1 MTRTPAA
8 SPPPAPTA
16 DLPSEHGTRLGPRLT
31 VVLLAMLW
39 PAQMLT
45 VAGVFTSTSQGAI
58 AQHFQTTQIAWSATI
73 YALVVALATPFVAK
87 AGDLF
92 GRKRVMIAILAAG
105 LIGDLISVLAPN
117 FELMLVGR
125 AIAGLYGPMAALVYA
140 SARDVFPPKY
150 VGPATGLIGSSAGI
164 ILILCPL
171 AAGWLLDHTGFHGVL
186 WALGGGIALGL
197 LLVLFFV
204 PDIPPTEERVHFD
217 WAGGLL
223 LGGSATALVYA
234 LAQGGGTWGWTD
246 ARFLGLV
253 AAATV
258 LAVLFVVVE
267 RRVTEPLLDVRMLAR
282 PGVSTVLAGSAI
294 AQGTFYSAGTM
305 VVFVALYPS
314 IPGVSAG
321 LGWTG
326 THNAIVG
333 TPAGLLVILVGLAAG
348 VLTRKIDPRLPWR
361 AGLVV
366 TTVGLIAQGF
376 FHHNELQIILAGC
389 LTNIGAGLVLSC
401 AGILLLGVVSH
412 REQGVASGMAVMLT
426 NLMNALTTQL
436 MFTALNSD
444 RNILNGTAFYSDN
457 ALSKAYFTLAACMG
471 LALLMSFFIPK
482 VLRPN
487 QIETGTTEQL
497 VSTR

>member
-16 DLPSEHGTRLGPRLT
+16 DLSSEHGTRLGPRLT
-31 VVLLAMLW
+31 MVLLAMLW

-58 AQHFQTTQIAWSATI
+58 AQHFQTTQIAWFTTI

-105 LIGDLISVLAPN
+105 LIGDLIVVLAPN

-150 VGPATGLIGSSAGI
+150 VGLATGLIGSSAGI
-164 ILILCPL
+164 VLVLCPL

-197 LLVLFFV
+197 LLVVFFV
-204 PDIPPTEERVHFD
+204 PNIPPTEERVHFD

-223 LGGSATALVYA
+223 LGGSATVLIYA
-234 LAQGGGTWGWTD
+234 LAQGGTWGWTS
-246 ARFLGLV
+246 ARFLGLL
-253 AAATV
+253 AAAIV

-267 RRVTEPLLDVRMLAR
+267 RRVTEPLLDLRMIAR
-282 PGVSTVLAGSAI
+282 PGVSTVLASSAI
-294 AQGTFYSAGTM
+294 AQGTFFSAGTM
-305 VVFVALYPS
+305 VVFVALYPY
-314 IPGVSAG
+314 IPGASAG

-326 THNAIVG
+326 THTAIVG
-333 TPAGLLVILVGLAAG
+333 TPAGLLVILVGLGAG
-348 VLTRKIDPRLPWR
+348 ILTRKVDPRLPWR
-361 AGLVV
+361 AGLVI
-366 TTVGLIAQGF
+366 TTAGLVAQGF

-444 RNILNGTAFYSDN
+444 RNILKGTAFYSDN
-457 ALSKAYFTLAACMG
+457 ALSRAYFTLAACMG
-471 LALLMSFFIPK
+471 VALLLSFVIPR
-482 VLRPN
+482 VLRPD
-487 QIETGTTEQL
+487 QIETGTTEQA
-497 VSTR
+497 VPAH